1 MSRNSLLTDAQ
12 NQLYS
17 ELDEWLIDKHPV
29 SQEYVIDLIH
39 RMIDILEK
47 CKDKD

>member
-17 ELDEWLIDKHPV
+17 ELDEWLIDKYPV

-39 RMIDILEK
+39 RVIDVLEQ
-47 CKDKD
+47 CKDKG

>member
-1 MSRNSLLTDAQ
+1 MSKNSLLTDAQ

-17 ELDEWLIDKHPV
+17 ELDERLIDEHPV

-39 RMIDILEK
+39 RVIDVLEQ
-47 CKDKD
+47 CKDKG

>member
-39 RMIDILEK
+39 RVINVLEQ